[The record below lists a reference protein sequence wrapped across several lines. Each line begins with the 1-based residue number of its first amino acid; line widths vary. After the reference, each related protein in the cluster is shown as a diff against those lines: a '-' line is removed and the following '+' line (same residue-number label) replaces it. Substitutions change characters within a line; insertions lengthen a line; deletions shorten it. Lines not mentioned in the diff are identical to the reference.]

1 MEQGCLF
8 ISRTDFWRGNW
19 EDRN

>member
-8 ISRTDFWRGNW
+8 ISRTDFWRGTW